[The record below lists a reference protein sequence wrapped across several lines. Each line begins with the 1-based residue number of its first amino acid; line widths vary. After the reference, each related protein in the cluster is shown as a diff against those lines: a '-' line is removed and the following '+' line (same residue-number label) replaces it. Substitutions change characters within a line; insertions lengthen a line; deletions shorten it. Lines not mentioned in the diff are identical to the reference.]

1 MGTFLARQPILD
13 KSLRVVGY
21 ELLHRSFEGSAGYE
35 AADGSA
41 ATAQVIADCL
51 SSEDLRALVMGTTAF
66 INFPEQTL
74 LDGFAALLEPELV
87 VVEVL
92 ETVSPSANVVAA
104 LQRIKE
110 AGYRIALDDYAADA
124 RYKPLVEIADI
135 VKIDVRATSVVAPRR
150 YVKNLR
156 PEVKFLA
163 EKVETY
169 EEFRAAKRLGYEY
182 FQGYF
187 FARPSVIAT
196 KRATAYGAHLIQLME
211 AVQPAEL
218 DYRKIERIIRHDAA
232 LTHLLLRYVNS
243 AIFGLRSQ
251 VSSVTQA
258 LMLIAE
264 ADVRR
269 WASLTALCGLGS
281 GKPRELLV
289 LSLIRARFCEQIA
302 QVFGLPRA
310 PSMFLAGLLSLLD
323 AITDRPMEEALEGLP
338 LDGEIK
344 TAILGQRKGSDCVM
358 TDVLEVVKVYEAA
371 KWDKVAE
378 LTALTR
384 IDPAQLAGIYTG
396 ALKWAEN
403 AFASAS

>member
-21 ELLHRSFEGSAGYE
+21 ELLHRSFEGSSGYQ
-35 AADGSA
+35 AADSNA

-51 SSEDLRALVMGTTAF
+51 SSEDLRALVMGTAAF

-74 LDGFAALLEPELV
+74 LDGFATMLEPELV

-92 ETVSPSANVVAA
+92 ETVTPSPNVVAA
-104 LQRIKE
+104 LNRIKH
-110 AGYRIALDDYAADA
+110 AGYRIALDDYAAA
-124 RYKPLVEIADI
+124 PRYKPLVELADI

-150 YVKNLR
+150 YVKNAR
-156 PEVKFLA
+156 PRVKFLA

-169 EEFRAAKRLGYEY
+169 EEFHAARRLGYEY

-187 FARPSVIAT
+187 FSRPSVIAT
-196 KRATAYGAHLIQLME
+196 KRAAAYGAHLIQLME
-211 AVQPAEL
+211 AVQPKEL
-218 DYRKIERIIRHDAA
+218 DYRTIERIISRDAA

-243 AIFGLRSQ
+243 AMFGLRNP

-258 LMLIAE
+258 LMLIGE

-269 WASLTALCGLGS
+269 WASLTALCGLGA

-289 LSLIRARFCEQIA
+289 LSLIRARFCEQIGHA
-302 QVFGLPRA
+302 LALPLTS
-310 PSMFLAGLLSLLD
+310 SMFLAGLLSLLD
-323 AITDRPMEEALEGLP
+323 AMTDRPMEEALEGLP
-338 LDGEIK
+338 LDGKIK
-344 TAILGQRKGSDCVM
+344 AAILGQRNEPECVM
-358 TDVLEVVKVYEAA
+358 TDVLEIVKVYEAA
-371 KWDKVAE
+371 NWDRVTE
-378 LTALTR
+378 LTAVAR
-384 IDPAQLAGIYTG
+384 IDTAQLAGIYRD
-396 ALKWAEN
+396 ALKWAEH